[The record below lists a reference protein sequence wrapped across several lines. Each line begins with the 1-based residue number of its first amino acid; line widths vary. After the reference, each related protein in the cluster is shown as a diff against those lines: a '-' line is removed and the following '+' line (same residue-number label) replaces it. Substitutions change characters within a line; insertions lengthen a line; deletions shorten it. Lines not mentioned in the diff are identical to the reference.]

1 MDAKCTMKCQLT
13 HVLPHKNKLALN
25 IVQLSPKGEVNRGGY
40 IPGRKASRL
49 ISSAV
54 HRPNPNSNQL
64 EKNEKSNLFVN

>member
-25 IVQLSPKGEVNRGGY
+25 IVQLSPEGEVNRGGY
-40 IPGRKASRL
+40 ISRGKALRH

-54 HRPNPNSNQL
+54 HRPNPNSNQW